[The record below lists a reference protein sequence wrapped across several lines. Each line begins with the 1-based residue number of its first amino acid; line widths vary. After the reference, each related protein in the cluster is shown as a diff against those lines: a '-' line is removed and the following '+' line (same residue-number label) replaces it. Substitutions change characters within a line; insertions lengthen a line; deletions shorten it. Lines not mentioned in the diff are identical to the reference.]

1 MGAFKLASWVLLGDS
16 EANQN
21 RHPDLVLNTSLHP
34 PTAMRLPNIP
44 YQHLKRLYHQNRRL
58 ANYSA
63 IIVGLVAPYFIAW
76 LLVRHEHAGRW
87 FWNYWVSFH
96 PIMTMIVPNGRF
108 EQCNSSPRWI
118 QEIHDAPWMGDWE
131 IPTLTKPTYVHD
143 PSTEAR
149 TVITPA
155 LIKLH
160 VFSMVS
166 EKARLKR
173 HQIRR
178 LSPLL
183 SIPESLRHLVELK
196 FVMGHAYKENWE
208 VDQEMED
215 LLAEEQRQYGD
226 LIRLNLAH
234 GENLREGK
242 ILDWI
247 RSAGTGDDGGRPGWF
262 LFKMDDDVSIDH
274 RLPSF
279 SAEESTEL
287 TV

>member
-1 MGAFKLASWVLLGDS
+1 MAS
-16 EANQN
+16 
-21 RHPDLVLNTSLHP
+21 
-34 PTAMRLPNIP
+34 
-44 YQHLKRLYHQNRRL
+44 
-58 ANYSA
+58 
-63 IIVGLVAPYFIAW
+63 
-76 LLVRHEHAGRW
+76 
-87 FWNYWVSFH
+87 
-96 PIMTMIVPNGRF
+96 IVPNGRF
-108 EQCNSSPRWI
+108 EQCTSSPRWI
-118 QEIHDAPWMGDWE
+118 QEIHEAPWMGDWE
-131 IPTLTKPTYVHD
+131 IPTLTKPTYVND

-149 TVITPA
+149 TVISPA

-196 FVMGHAYKENWE
+196 FVMGHAYKEDWV

-247 RSAGTGDDGGRPGWF
+247 RAAGTGDDGGRPGWY
-262 LFKMDDDVSIDH
+262 LFKMDDDVSLNHQLRAFMPKD
-274 RLPSF
+274 
-279 SAEESTEL
+279 
-287 TV
+287 